1 MKTVLKTALS
11 WVVAI
16 FIIIYSSIGC
26 KCYDTV
32 SGLLDVPSQ
41 VVKGKSFTASL
52 QVECNSS
59 VGVVM
64 FTLTHSSE
72 IEYKDCKVNDGSCG
86 YIEKSYSNN
95 TLSVIYINTQGITAT
110 NATNLVDVT
119 FKADDS
125 VTTADI
131 QIYTSNGASSDEVM
145 LTSDNGREYSIDI
158 VENVTDNQSAS
169 GASVQSSASSSSSG
183 KNSSAMNKEIPNNAE
198 QATLLA
204 QKDEAT
210 TNNTITLATKS
221 ESKLLLVGAVFV
233 VAVAVVVAVSY
244 KAGRRAK

>member
-1 MKTVLKTALS
+1 MKTVLKIALS
-11 WVVAI
+11 WLVAI
-16 FIIIYSSIGC
+16 FIIIYSNIC
-26 KCYDTV
+26 CVCYDTV
-32 SGLLDVPSQ
+32 SGLLDAPSQ
-41 VVKGKSFTASL
+41 VVKGKSFTAGL
-52 QVECNSS
+52 QIECNSS

-64 FTLTHSSE
+64 FTVTHSNE

-131 QIYTSNGASSDEVM
+131 QVYTSNGASSDEVM

-169 GASVQSSASSSSSG
+169 GTSVKNSASSSSSN
-183 KNSSAMNKEIPNNAE
+183 KDSSAVNKEIPNNAE
-198 QATLLA
+198 QATLSTQA
-204 QKDEAT
+204 DEAT
-210 TNNTITLATKS
+210 ANNTITLAAKS
-221 ESKLLLVGAVFV
+221 ENKLLLVGAVFV

-244 KAGRRAK
+244 KAGKRAK